1 MARGR
6 VADGA
11 RARRRG
17 VAVASVALL
26 TTGLAACGGGDDAGG
41 DGGEVTSLV
50 VQDTFVTDPGATF
63 YGEQLDACGEELGIT
78 VDRQSVPGD
87 SIISR
92 VLQQASS
99 QTLPDVLSI
108 DNPDVQQLAA
118 AGALAPLDD
127 LGVSAEGY
135 SEGVVAA
142 NSYEGSLYG
151 LQPTT
156 NTLALFYD
164 PAALEAAGVEVPT
177 TWDELRTAS
186 AALTEGSR
194 YGLAF
199 SAPPSYEGTWQF
211 LPFMWSNGGDEA
223 DIATPEVAEALQ
235 LWTDIVE
242 EGSASASVV
251 SWGQEDVNDQFIAGN
266 AAMMI
271 NGPWQFPVL
280 AENPDVEYEV
290 APLPVPAAGEDV
302 VAPLGGATWTV
313 PETGDAARQQVAADL
328 VSCLNEDERVVED
341 ALTNSTVPTKA
352 ALGDQ
357 IAEAD
362 PRMQA
367 FVDAVPTLR
376 SRTGELGADWTD
388 AATAIYTAVQ
398 TSLTGGAAPEQ
409 ALEQAQGR

>member
-1 MARGR
+1 
-6 VADGA
+6 
-11 RARRRG
+11 
-17 VAVASVALL
+17 
-26 TTGLAACGGGDDAGG
+26 
-41 DGGEVTSLV
+41 
-50 VQDTFVTDPGATF
+50 
-63 YGEQLDACGEELGIT
+63 
-78 VDRQSVPGD
+78 VPGD

-242 EGSASASVV
+242 AGSASASVV

>member
-1 MARGR
+1 M
-6 VADGA
+6 
-11 RARRRG
+11 
-17 VAVASVALL
+17 ALL

>member
-242 EGSASASVV
+242 AGSASASVV

-313 PETGDAARQQVAADL
+313 PETGDAALQQVAADL